1 MAISGRRRPGVRYAA
16 AALCLTALLGGCVSD
31 VSSPTARA
39 TASVSASA
47 PTTVDADGVLAAV
60 RALPGVT
67 SSTVNYSPDRLGYPA
82 SFAGRI
88 TVTSQADPVD
98 VLDRALFLLLRDSRA
113 ATFAVTVARDGL
125 LYDGQQLGLR
135 TAIDRAEL
143 AARFGSPARGATFP
157 TPPPP
162 RPSPAPAPR
171 SSTP

>member
-1 MAISGRRRPGVRYAA
+1 
-16 AALCLTALLGGCVSD
+16 
-31 VSSPTARA
+31 
-39 TASVSASA
+39 VSASA

-60 RALPGVT
+60 RALPGVA

-113 ATFAVTVARDGL
+113 ATFAITVARDGL

-135 TAIDRAEL
+135 TTIDRAEL
-143 AARFGSPARGATFP
+143 AARFGNPASGATFP
-157 TPPPP
+157 APPPP
-162 RPSPAPAPR
+162 RPRQAPAPR